1 MNKLSIVIIGSMAVS
16 PFALAEQKM
25 TPPSI
30 VAVEHNLVPLMQA
43 LVEAKQLDIT
53 VKGSADVPYSITNN
67 KLAMGISSRKW
78 KDREVAKFVQVHGYK
93 PTELFFTADV
103 IAIVANKSNQTQSI
117 SVAELKRVFGCH
129 SQPDVVR
136 WADGNGQSTIPM
148 VPFAIDNQL
157 VMHKEFSSWVTCKDD
172 EYVATH
178 FVSDKLTFLNEISG
192 EEGALGYTVY
202 SDELKDTNILKVTNR
217 FGESYDV
224 NKETILS
231 GRYPL
236 ASVYYMYLNL
246 PPNREY
252 FNEQEE
258 FFIGLTLSEEQKPVL
273 NRYGFISLPPEAI
286 QRNRIRLK
294 LDEPM
299 IEGGYK

>member
-1 MNKLSIVIIGSMAVS
+1 
-16 PFALAEQKM
+16 
-25 TPPSI
+25 
-30 VAVEHNLVPLMQA
+30 
-43 LVEAKQLDIT
+43 
-53 VKGSADVPYSITNN
+53 
-67 KLAMGISSRKW
+67 
-78 KDREVAKFVQVHGYK
+78 
-93 PTELFFTADV
+93 
-103 IAIVANKSNQTQSI
+103 
-117 SVAELKRVFGCH
+117 
-129 SQPDVVR
+129 
-136 WADGNGQSTIPM
+136 
-148 VPFAIDNQL
+148 
-157 VMHKEFSSWVTCKDD
+157 
-172 EYVATH
+172 
-178 FVSDKLTFLNEISG
+178 VSDKPTFLNEISG